1 MCPLSPDG
9 WPVRYKRCVSARQSL
24 PPELEARRSAR
35 TRRYQLGALLVTI
48 AGVAVVLISILASG
62 STSDLRPGKPVPGAA
77 KTLKIFA
84 GISQQ
89 GIELGDPHAP
99 VTLVELGDLQCPA
112 CAQFSA
118 EALPQIVSRY
128 VRTGKVLLVFRALDL
143 IGKDSLLAAR
153 MALAAGEQNRLFEFN
168 ALMYANQGLENSGY
182 VTDTYL
188 RALAG
193 AIPGLDVARAL
204 AARDS
209 AAVRAQ
215 LGEAKQLGLRL
226 HIAGTPSFLLYRTG
240 TTPRRFKPGGL
251 DAGSFTDPLQQLL
264 AQAGA

>member
-1 MCPLSPDG
+1 
-9 WPVRYKRCVSARQSL
+9 VRYKRRVSTRHPLS
-24 PPELEARRSAR
+24 PELEARRSAK
-35 TRRYQLGALLVTI
+35 TRRYQLGALLATI

-77 KTLKIFA
+77 KTLKIFS
-84 GISQQ
+84 GIRQH
-89 GIELGDPHAP
+89 GIELGNPHAP

-112 CAQFSA
+112 CAQFSE

-153 MALAAGEQNRLFEFN
+153 MALAVGAQNHLFEFN

-182 VTDTYL
+182 VTGAYL

-193 AIPGLDVARAL
+193 AIPGLDVSRAL
-204 AARDS
+204 AARGS

-215 LGEAKQLGLRL
+215 LGEAKQLGQRL
-226 HIAGTPSFLLYRTG
+226 HIASTPSFLLYRTG
-240 TTPRRFKPGGL
+240 TAPRRLQPGGL
-251 DAGSFTDPLQQLL
+251 DAGSFTEPVQRLL
-264 AQAGA
+264 AEAGT

>member
-1 MCPLSPDG
+1 
-9 WPVRYKRCVSARQSL
+9 VRYKRRVSARRPL
-24 PPELEARRSAR
+24 PPELEAQRSAR
-35 TRRYQLGALLVTI
+35 TRRYQLGALLVTV
-48 AGVAVVLISILASG
+48 AGVAVVLISILAGG

-77 KTLKIFA
+77 KTLKIFS
-84 GISQQ
+84 GIPQR
-89 GIELGDPHAP
+89 GIELGNPHAP

-118 EALPQIVSRY
+118 EALPQIVNRY

-143 IGKDSLLAAR
+143 IGSDSLLAAR
-153 MALAAGEQNRLFEFN
+153 MALAVDEQNRLFEFN

-193 AIPGLDVARAL
+193 AIPGVDVGRAL

-209 AAVRAQ
+209 PAVSAQ
-215 LGEAKQLGLRL
+215 LSEAKQLRLRL
-226 HIAGTPSFLLYRTG
+226 QIAATPSFLLYRTG
-240 TTPRRFKPGGL
+240 ATPRRFKPAAF
-251 DAGSFTDPLQQLL
+251 DAGSFAAPLQRLL
-264 AQAGA
+264 AEAGQ

>member
-1 MCPLSPDG
+1 
-9 WPVRYKRCVSARQSL
+9 VSARQSL
-24 PPELEARRSAR
+24 PPELEARRSAK
-35 TRRYQLGALLVTI
+35 TRRYQLGALLVTV

-77 KTLKIFA
+77 KTLKIFS
-84 GISQQ
+84 GIPQH
-89 GIELGDPHAP
+89 GIELGNPHAP

-153 MALAAGEQNRLFEFN
+153 MALAIGEQNRLFEFN

-193 AIPGLDVARAL
+193 AIPGVDVARAQ
-204 AARDS
+204 AARGS
-209 AAVRAQ
+209 TTVRAQ
-215 LGEAKQLGLRL
+215 LSEAKQLGLRL
-226 HIAGTPSFLLYRTG
+226 KIAGTPSFLLYRTG
-240 TTPRRFKPGGL
+240 AAPRRFKPGGL
-251 DAGSFTDPLQQLL
+251 DADSFTGPVQRLL
-264 AQAGA
+264 AEAGT